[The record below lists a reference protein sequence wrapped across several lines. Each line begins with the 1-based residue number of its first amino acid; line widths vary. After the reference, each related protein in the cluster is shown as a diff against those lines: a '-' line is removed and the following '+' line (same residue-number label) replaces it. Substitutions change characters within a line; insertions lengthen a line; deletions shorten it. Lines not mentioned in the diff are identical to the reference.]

1 MQEEESI
8 EEKNDVDLSLRN
20 DKDLIDYDFQINQI
34 ISRVK
39 ASSKTISLFVPE
51 VEEKEVYVILTDE
64 QGKPLLKNNKFVCE
78 KKIVPVFK
86 NWSVQEVDLPL
97 NELFQEDLVLSNL
110 SERDREIINTIYRL
124 SSRLIV
130 SMIQNKK
137 DYSRLLWFL
146 YSRALTYAETSR
158 ALKGRTLTLTKTS
171 IREINSRSE
180 KLSSQ
185 REEKKGFFGFFKK
198 KEKND

>member
-1 MQEEESI
+1 MQEEENI
-8 EEKNDVDLSLRN
+8 EENDVDLSLRN
-20 DKDLIDYDFQINQI
+20 DKDLIDYDFQINQV

-39 ASSKTISLFVPE
+39 ASSKKISLFVPE
-51 VEEKEVYVILTDE
+51 IEEKEVYVVLTNE
-64 QGKPLLKNNKFVCE
+64 NGEPLLKNNKFVCE

-171 IREINSRSE
+171 IQEITSRSE
-180 KLSSQ
+180 KLSPQ